1 MRARLLCVVSLLSA
15 CAGNPIEEGRELFNA
30 GRYPDAKS
38 HLERIRGD
46 DYRDLDVQRRTTYCL
61 YRGLVFGALGDRQNA
76 AAWLGLAKQT
86 EEQHPGSLNRDDV
99 VRLKLAEQQYGPL
112 PNTSDP
118 PPGL

>member
-1 MRARLLCVVSLLSA
+1 MRARFVILLSLLSA

-30 GRYPDAKS
+30 GRYPDAKA
-38 HLERIRGD
+38 HLERIHGD
-46 DYRDLDVQRRTTYCL
+46 AYRELDARSRTTYCL
-61 YRGLVFGALGDRQNA
+61 YRGLVFGALGDRPNA

-86 EEQHPGSLNRDDV
+86 QEQFPGSLNQDDV

>member
-1 MRARLLCVVSLLSA
+1 MRARFVILLSLLSA

-30 GRYPDAKS
+30 GRYPDAKA
-38 HLERIRGD
+38 HLERIHGD
-46 DYRDLDVQRRTTYCL
+46 AYRE
-61 YRGLVFGALGDRQNA
+61 LVFGALGDRPNA

-86 EEQHPGSLNRDDV
+86 QEQFPGSLNQDDV